1 MGSSVGNRPKGRRFP
16 SENNFAPKQKGI
28 NTALRYEQ
36 CVNFLKVLMR
46 ASPFCFFCVKTKER
60 RKNHPK
66 GRRFPSKNKFALLSG
81 IYELHYLFSLV
92 SELALWVQFSVT

>member
-1 MGSSVGNRPKGRRFP
+1 MGSSAGNHPKGRRFT

-46 ASPFCFFCVKTKER
+46 ASPFCFFCVKTKWIEE
-60 RKNHPK
+60 KESYVVWEVPQEIS
-66 GRRFPSKNKFALLSG
+66 PLSG
-81 IYELHYLFSLV
+81 LF
-92 SELALWVQFSVT
+92 QRR